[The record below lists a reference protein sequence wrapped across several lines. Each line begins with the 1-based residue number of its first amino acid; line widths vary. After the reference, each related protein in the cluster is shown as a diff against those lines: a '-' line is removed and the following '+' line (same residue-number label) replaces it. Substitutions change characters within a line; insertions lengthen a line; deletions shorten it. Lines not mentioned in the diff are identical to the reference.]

1 MQIDPGSAINRMPL
15 RALAHQGIPTS
26 KLSHTKMTI
35 QGYNADSQRAIG
47 KIRLK
52 CQLADL
58 KSEITSYVIDNDT
71 SYNLLLGRPWIHGN
85 FFVPSTLYQCFKYVD
100 EDKKSTNSLR
110 RSEAGVE
117 AYCADSKPASGDD
130 SSSEEEVIFSESYM
144 T

>member
-15 RALAHQGIPTS
+15 RALAHLGIPTS

-35 QGYNADSQRAIG
+35 QGYNADSKRAIG

-58 KSEITSYVIDNDT
+58 KSEITCYVIDNDT

-85 FFVPSTLYQCFKYVD
+85 FVVPSTLHQCFKYVD
-100 EDKKSTNSLR
+100 EDKKKVQT
-110 RSEAGVE
+110 VF
-117 AYCADSKPASGDD
+117 ADRKPGSKLTVQIPS
-130 SSSEEEVIFSESYM
+130 FM
-144 T
+144 TRPRVTTLVHKKR

>member
-1 MQIDPGSAINRMPL
+1 MTMSADRPAINRMPL

-35 QGYNADSQRAIG
+35 QGYNADSLRAIG

-85 FFVPSTLYQCFKYVD
+85 FVVPSTLYQCFKYVD
-100 EDKKSTNSLR
+100 SDKKVQTKQSSQIGSRGRSLLCR
-110 RSEAGVE
+110 FQAL
-117 AYCADSKPASGDD
+117 
-130 SSSEEEVIFSESYM
+130 
-144 T
+144 

>member
-15 RALAHQGIPTS
+15 RALAHLGIPTS
-26 KLSHTKMTI
+26 KFSHTKMTI

-58 KSEITSYVIDNDT
+58 KSEITCYVIDNDT

-85 FFVPSTLYQCFKYVD
+85 FVVPSTLHQCFKYVD
-100 EDKKSTNSLR
+100 EDKKVQTVFADR
-110 RSEAGVE
+110 KAG
-117 AYCADSKPASGDD
+117 SKLTMQIPS
-130 SSSEEEVIFSESYM
+130 FM
-144 T
+144 TRPRVTILVQKKR

>member
-1 MQIDPGSAINRMPL
+1 MTMSADRPGVRHNINRMPL
-15 RALAHQGIPTS
+15 RALAHLVIPTS

-58 KSEITSYVIDNDT
+58 KSEITCYVIDNDT

-85 FFVPSTLYQCFKYVD
+85 FVVPSTLHQCLKYVD
-100 EDKKSTNSLR
+100 EDKRKNSSLNYVRRGLR
-110 RSEAGVE
+110 L
-117 AYCADSKPASGDD
+117 Y
-130 SSSEEEVIFSESYM
+130 
-144 T
+144 

>member
-1 MQIDPGSAINRMPL
+1 MQIEPGSAINRMPL

-35 QGYNADSQRAIG
+35 QGYNADSLRAIG

-85 FFVPSTLYQCFKYVD
+85 FVVPSTLYQCFKYVD
-100 EDKKSTNSLR
+100 SDKKKSTNKT
-110 RSEAGVE
+110 VF
-117 AYCADSKPASGDD
+117 ADRKPGSKLIVQIPS
-130 SSSEEEVIFSESYM
+130 FM
-144 T
+144 TRPRVTTLVLQKR